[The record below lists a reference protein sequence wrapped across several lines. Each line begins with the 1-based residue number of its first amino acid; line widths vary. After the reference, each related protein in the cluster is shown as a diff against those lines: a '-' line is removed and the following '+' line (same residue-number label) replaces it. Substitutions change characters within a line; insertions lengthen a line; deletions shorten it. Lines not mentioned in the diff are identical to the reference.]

1 MKEKVESL
9 QERIIRY
16 KENLDI
22 IKNFENTVINNN
34 ITGVFENYIKHAYIY
49 DYIALI
55 DEYLYLMEKK
65 MEYIEILE
73 KFFCENILKKDYI
86 DLVTMYLDI
95 TDEEYRMYKMS
106 QEWKLVKLLEDEDL
120 QSFELKINQELLNFN

>member
-55 DEYLYLMEKK
+55 DEYLYLMKKK

-120 QSFELKINQELLNFN
+120 QSFEPKINQELLNFN